1 MASNMTKAFQNKSRR
16 ALGCRPGYE
25 GGGTTDIFQTGSNSF
40 GDRGAQLMSPGVGGA
55 GVVGASA
62 PLPTVAPSARSA
74 PIYGAGPKQT
84 GFVWEDGTPRVDT
97 QPQAQA
103 QLPQDPFAP
112 AGVGRAPLATRAEM
126 LRGASAQDIAPAGV
140 GRAPIRTLAEQQMAA
155 GHDPNGRYRFDRRSG
170 RQEFYADGGVVKE
183 DPVEALM
190 RRMKQ
195 SYGAPTSAPAPQP
208 TPPPAPQPAPQPDP
222 RRAPVDTIRGRN
234 EELRRISNYADGGA
248 VVKEDPV
255 EALLRRTSRNY
266 GVPTSA
272 PAPAPTPTPQPTPQP
287 DPRRSPLDTIR
298 GRNEE
303 LKRISNYADG
313 GAVRQVEFHGQG
325 GPRDDKIPV
334 RFAGADIRVS
344 DGERG
349 VILPAKTAANPYAV
363 DAIEDIIQ
371 GSNDGRAPR
380 RALGDGGRYADS
392 NRIIPYQPTQL
403 PQVEAS
409 TFDLVPRDAI
419 PYTPETVKPAHVQAP
434 DFRLQTPR
442 DLTLNRMRAG
452 QSHIMQ
458 SMGDAARL
466 NGSQQSAEFAKPQ
479 VPQGLAEARKAE
491 NAAKYAIPV
500 QRLPDAPDGP
510 IPASAE
516 EAFAREKARIV
527 SRRAIGQPTPEPIP
541 QNIAPEIQIPPEP
554 AAAPTA
560 EPAPKKGLVS
570 RKLGEGVDKLKSMF
584 HRTPVTDTVAQTS
597 AKTPSAAEAAAE
609 ARRAATTYKLENPVP
624 EPKPTFRAK
633 LNGASST
640 SLEDVGRAAYRGA
653 KKALPSPAGAITG
666 TAIGAGLEG
675 AVRGLNTDTSEYA
688 QRVGIDEP
696 TSVLGAT
703 ALRTAGVLSDVG
715 ASVINTGALPYNL
728 IKHGIDTKAAGEA
741 WDKAQNR
748 YGYEKPLAALGG
760 ATKDWWD
767 YRNNYDDV
775 RAAHAGAGSVAPSQN
790 ATERAQAL
798 GKIQQADYSNE
809 GRYSNAERFTPA
821 DIQRQ
826 RELAQHT
833 GNAGTVGVEPGG
845 NRIRWQASKGY
856 NPTAQVFEPGT
867 GAATVTGEAANG
879 GRMMPGVKRNALGAS
894 IAIGPGDYL
903 AKDGSRTANWYKTRD
918 YEDAIRR
925 NTQMQVALS
934 QIQNERAGRDPMA
947 SRALGQT
954 MLPPGAT
961 AATGAQ
967 GSDELLQQALQ
978 NLASPDPGTRALGQH
993 QLAAQNQMITQQMAR
1008 ARTGVE
1014 MRSKQAEMANA
1025 DKASSRSDMERF
1037 DKELE
1042 TAFRTKGGKD
1052 GNEDVPDHKT
1062 IAEFKEM
1069 AAHTA
1074 KANLD
1079 EAKSPEQRA
1088 KWTSAITNKAREAAE
1103 LDAADR
1109 AAMLQQFKV
1118 FKRHQQVAGHWL
1130 GDSDL
1135 GESKRL
1141 DYWTPHITKDGEEV
1155 YFPKMLKDGKPL
1167 RGKTKQYAYTKP
1179 IGALDLQRLATPTDD
1194 ILANAI
1200 RDQ

>member
-16 ALGCRPGYE
+16 ALGCRPGYA
-25 GGGTTDIFQTGSNSF
+25 GGGTTDVFQTGSNSF

-55 GVVGASA
+55 GVVSASA

-84 GFVWEDGTPRVDT
+84 GFVWEDGTPRVDA
-97 QPQAQA
+97 QPQA
-103 QLPQDPFAP
+103 LPQQDPFAP

-195 SYGAPTSAPAPQP
+195 NYGAPTSAPAPQP

-272 PAPAPTPTPQPTPQP
+272 PAPTPTPQPAPQPAPQPTPQP
-287 DPRRSPLDTIR
+287 EQRRTPLDVIR

-303 LKRISNYADG
+303 LKRITNYADG
-313 GAVRQVEFHGQG
+313 GTVRQVEFHGRG
-325 GPRDDKIPV
+325 GPREDKIPV

-349 VILPAKTAANPYAV
+349 VILPAKTAQNPYAV

-380 RALGDGGRYADS
+380 RALGDGGRYADGLDPRTAQGAYENGKWS
-392 NRIIPYQPTQL
+392 PEATQ
-403 PQVEAS
+403 
-409 TFDLVPRDAI
+409 
-419 PYTPETVKPAHVQAP
+419 
-434 DFRLQTPR
+434 FRAQR
-442 DLTLNRMRAG
+442 GLT
-452 QSHIMQ
+452 
-458 SMGDAARL
+458 DP
-466 NGSQQSAEFAKPQ
+466 F
-479 VPQGLAEARKAE
+479 V
-491 NAAKYAIPV
+491 V
-500 QRLPDAPDGP
+500 
-510 IPASAE
+510 
-516 EAFAREKARIV
+516 
-527 SRRAIGQPTPEPIP
+527 PTPAPTPAP
-541 QNIAPEIQIPPEP
+541 QNIAPDLQIPAEP
-554 AAAPTA
+554 AAAP
-560 EPAPKKGLVS
+560 
-570 RKLGEGVDKLKSMF
+570 
-584 HRTPVTDTVAQTS
+584 
-597 AKTPSAAEAAAE
+597 AAEAQV
-609 ARRAATTYKLENPVP
+609 R
-624 EPKPTFRAK
+624 
-633 LNGASST
+633 
-640 SLEDVGRAAYRGA
+640 
-653 KKALPSPAGAITG
+653 
-666 TAIGAGLEG
+666 
-675 AVRGLNTDTSEYA
+675 RGLFGRGVDTLRGGGRTIA
-688 QRVGIDEP
+688 D
-696 TSVLGAT
+696 AT
-703 ALRTAGVLSDVG
+703 V
-715 ASVINTGALPYNL
+715 
-728 IKHGIDTKAAGEA
+728 K
-741 WDKAQNR
+741 
-748 YGYEKPLAALGG
+748 ALGG
-760 ATKDWWD
+760 TPGAAPAEPTPQVATKPAVGKAPTPITD
-767 YRNNYDDV
+767 
-775 RAAHAGAGSVAPSQN
+775 RAKAYG
-790 ATERAQAL
+790 QAL
-798 GKIQQADYSNE
+798 GKGEIPGVVKVDAAGNKYLTKGAGAGMGIGLGLQAGDHWDAYDTRPGGLSHGERAQLFARDLGVLAGGTAGATIGGTVGSFVTPIAGTIAGGIAGSVVGGVGADKGMGHLRRGINWANEKLGGAPNYFEDSDTLIARDRASREALGVAEGKIQHSARAVNSTIGSVLQAGSDAVGIGAGEPPRDVRADTSNYSNE
-809 GRYSNAERFTPA
+809 GHGYRRANDLVESDRQGRFADQAKIRGIDNALAALTPA

-845 NRIRWQASKGY
+845 NRIRWQATKGY
-856 NPTAQVFEPGT
+856 VPTTQVFEPGT
-867 GAATVTGEAANG
+867 GAATVTGPAANG
-879 GRMMPGVKRNALGAS
+879 GRMMPGVKRNALGTS

-903 AKDGSRTANWYKTRD
+903 AKDGSRTANWYKTQD

-934 QIQNERAGRDPMA
+934 QIQNERAGRDPMT

-978 NLASPDPGTRALGQH
+978 NLASPDPGTRAYGQH

-1008 ARTGVE
+1008 ARMGVE

-1042 TAFRTKGGKD
+1042 GHFRTKGGKD
-1052 GNEDVPDHKT
+1052 GNEDVADHDA
-1062 IAEFKEM
+1062 IAEFKKM
-1069 AAHTA
+1069 AAHTV

-1079 EAKSPEQRA
+1079 EAKTPEQRA

-1155 YFPKMLKDGKPL
+1155 YFPKLLKDGKPL
-1167 RGKTKQYAYTKP
+1167 RGKAKQYAYTRP
-1179 IGALDLQRLATPTDD
+1179 ITAMRFQRLETPTDD